1 MWGYEEERVLVEVS
15 EYKALSSL
23 TTGDMK
29 AGEVLSGACSTS
41 NSLLTLACGD
51 MAVYVT
57 TSTATTLVATDTK
70 KKSCLG
76 VDRNQLMRRES
87 WEMRGWEK
95 DWALNQQTLISLS
108 QFLMTRLST
117 RNSGD
122 ASNQMSS
129 HRQQCLC

>member
-29 AGEVLSGACSTS
+29 AGEGEVLSGACSTS

-70 KKSCLG
+70 KK
-76 VDRNQLMRRES
+76 VA
-87 WEMRGWEK
+87 WEWIEIN
-95 DWALNQQTLISLS
+95 L
-108 QFLMTRLST
+108 
-117 RNSGD
+117 
-122 ASNQMSS
+122 
-129 HRQQCLC
+129 

>member
-15 EYKALSSL
+15 EYKAPSSL

-29 AGEVLSGACSTS
+29 AGEGEVLSGACST

-70 KKSCLG
+70 KK
-76 VDRNQLMRRES
+76 VA
-87 WEMRGWEK
+87 WEWIEIN
-95 DWALNQQTLISLS
+95 L
-108 QFLMTRLST
+108 
-117 RNSGD
+117 
-122 ASNQMSS
+122 
-129 HRQQCLC
+129 